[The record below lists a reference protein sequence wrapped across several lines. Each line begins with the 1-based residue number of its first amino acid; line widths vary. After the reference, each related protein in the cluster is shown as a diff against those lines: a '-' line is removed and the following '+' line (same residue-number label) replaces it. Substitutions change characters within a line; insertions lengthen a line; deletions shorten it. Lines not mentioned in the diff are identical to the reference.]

1 MKDDNG
7 NEISVG
13 DVLKNRWGYKVVVR
27 IGYDGKFEGK
37 LVCKKSHPCA
47 NIPYHL
53 NNGKDHIIVK
63 KNEKSN

>member
-7 NEISVG
+7 DAIYIGN
-13 DVLKNRWGYKVVVR
+13 VLQSINGYKVVVQ
-27 IGYDGKFEGK
+27 IGDDGKFEGK

-53 NNGKDHIIVK
+53 NNGKDHIIA
-63 KNEKSN
+63 